1 MIINHAVARCERGD
15 SSRPLSILRRNGR
28 ADTRPPSRVGNE
40 QTTIES
46 GSSTVHA
53 HCSTVQT
60 TARVVPATT

>member
-15 SSRPLSILRRNGR
+15 SSAILRRNGR